1 MSEDVHVPPTTT
13 EHFQAFLEAADR
25 VALSL
30 LRERG
35 IDPLADM
42 AGEDYHAGRL
52 GDLMQAFCPPYET
65 TDIDDVVHCD
75 EVVNRLAAAHMVGLA
90 LGMRLSGRLGGAR

>member
-1 MSEDVHVPPTTT
+1 MSDVHSPPTTT

-25 VALSL
+25 VALTL
-30 LRERG
+30 LREKG

-42 AGEDYHAGRL
+42 ACEDYHGAHL
-52 GDLMQAFCPPYET
+52 GDLMQAFCPPYEE
-65 TDIDDVVHCD
+65 TDLDDVVHCD

-90 LGMRLSGRLGGAR
+90 LGMRLSGRLGGAS